1 MALIEATVL
10 ERAARGTQ
18 PNVAA
23 GGGPGAAAGMYDE
36 RRERLADLLARA
48 AISCLFV
55 ILAIRIGRE
64 FLETG
69 HFTGLLLLMSEAL
82 VVLLTVVRRRAA
94 VVDRSWGAR
103 VVATVSIV
111 GVPFIVPSGGGL
123 TADSLT
129 ASISAG
135 GLLLIIIGKATLGRS
150 FGLMPANRG
159 VVENG
164 IYGVLRHPIYA
175 GYLVTHVGFLL
186 AHPSAWNLAVLAVS
200 DVALMI
206 RALYEERTLAQDP
219 AYAAYMT
226 RVRHRVCPGIF

>member
-1 MALIEATVL
+1 MAVIGASALD
-10 ERAARGTQ
+10 RAARGTRLDGASTGQ
-18 PNVAA
+18 L
-23 GGGPGAAAGMYDE
+23 GAAAAVSD
-36 RRERLADLLARA
+36 RRERLADLFARA

-55 ILAIRIGRE
+55 ILAVRIGRE

-69 HFTGLLLLMSEAL
+69 HFTGLLLLLSEAL

-129 ASISAG
+129 ASLSAA
-135 GLLLIIIGKATLGRS
+135 GLLLIIVGKATLGRS

-159 VVENG
+159 VVDHG
-164 IYGVLRHPIYA
+164 IYALLRHPIYA
-175 GYLVTHVGFLL
+175 GYLVTHVAFLL
-186 AHPSAWNLAVLAVS
+186 AHPSAWNLAVLTVS
-200 DVALMI
+200 DVALMV

-226 RVRHRVCPGIF
+226 RVRYRVCPGIF

>member
-1 MALIEATVL
+1 GRMAVVGASVL
-10 ERAARGTQ
+10 DRAERGARLDG
-18 PNVAA
+18 ASA
-23 GGGPGAAAGMYDE
+23 GRPGAGAAACD
-36 RRERLADLLARA
+36 RRERLADLFARA

-55 ILAIRIGRE
+55 ILAVRIGRE

-69 HFTGLLLLMSEAL
+69 HFTGLLLLLSEAL

-129 ASISAG
+129 ASLSAA

-159 VVENG
+159 VVDRG
-164 IYGVLRHPIYA
+164 IYGLLRHPIYA
-175 GYLVTHVGFLL
+175 GYLVTHVAFLL
-186 AHPSAWNLAVLAVS
+186 AHP
-200 DVALMI
+200 
-206 RALYEERTLAQDP
+206 
-219 AYAAYMT
+219 
-226 RVRHRVCPGIF
+226 